1 MEKDLNMVGNI
12 KIDSKQINQEINR
25 ALDQNIGKN
34 IIRIQ
39 KILNDKIQQIVFQRL
54 IGGIPVIQG
63 TDLAEIGVPDINTR
77 LTSILQTLASNIK
90 VKVSFDKSIKIDINI
105 LEEDYSDVLSLPE
118 AVYTYT
124 SSNGSGVLEWLKWIL
139 LGGNG
144 TIVGGFEFSPSS
156 SPFSRTGGG
165 LMTPGNGW
173 GVPSNL
179 AGTASNNILTR
190 SLQNI
195 EKDIQV
201 IVSQEIQ
208 RILK

>member
-1 MEKDLNMVGNI
+1 MVGNI

-34 IIRIQ
+34 ITRIQ

-165 LMTPGNGW
+165 LMIPGNGW

-195 EKDIQV
+195 EQDIKI
-201 IVSQEIQ
+201 IVNRELQ
-208 RILK
+208 RIIK

>member
-1 MEKDLNMVGNI
+1 MASNI
-12 KIDSKQINQEINR
+12 KLDSRQINQEINR
-25 ALDQNIGKN
+25 ALEKNIGKN
-34 IIRIQ
+34 ITKIQ

-201 IVSQEIQ
+201 IISQEIQ

>member
-1 MEKDLNMVGNI
+1 MEEDLNMVGNI

-90 VKVSFDKSIKIDINI
+90 VKVSFDKSIKIDISI

>member
-1 MEKDLNMVGNI
+1 MEEDLNMVGNI

-39 KILNDKIQQIVFQRL
+39 KTLNDKIQQIVFQRL